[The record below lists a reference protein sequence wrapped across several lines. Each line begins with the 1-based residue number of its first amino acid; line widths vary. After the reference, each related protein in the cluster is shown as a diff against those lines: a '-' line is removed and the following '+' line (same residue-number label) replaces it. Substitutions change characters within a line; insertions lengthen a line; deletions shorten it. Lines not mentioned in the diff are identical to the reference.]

1 MNKDFFST
9 WSSNMAY
16 MLGYFAADGCMSTR
30 IRNGYITK
38 RVEFTSVDFEH
49 LEKVSKLLDLGKQPK
64 CYKDGPKSAYTIN
77 ASCPKM
83 FDDLLLLGMTERKS
97 LTLQFPKVPER
108 YISDFV
114 RGFFDGDG
122 WISCCKTSTQAGFVS
137 GSKDFLEKIQ
147 AELSKRDIPTTWNKA
162 KKGNTYSLYVSN
174 VEGLRKLFMFLY
186 STSNYETRLNRKYEK
201 FKSIKRMGCYIIPPL
216 TNLSLMHRGTN
227 RYFCL
232 AHFYLQDSKY
242 REFFLKLDK
251 TKVFITLDNSAAE
264 RSLVTETKL
273 LDIVK
278 ELEPNEVISPDI
290 LFDKEKTI
298 NSLLSFIEKMK
309 RLKVRTK
316 IFGCPQGKTKE
327 EWLECY
333 KFMLAR
339 PEVSTIGLSKI
350 SVPFCWLGAS
360 KDEKIKEARQM
371 CVQYLD
377 ENELLFKPIH
387 LLGMG
392 DPTEYRDYNHIMLR
406 STDSCYTILA
416 ATHGLEFGKNR
427 FKRIETTN
435 DFYTQKLLGPTKEIV
450 AKNILFLRRQLG
462 LK

>member
-1 MNKDFFST
+1 
-9 WSSNMAY
+9 
-16 MLGYFAADGCMSTR
+16 
-30 IRNGYITK
+30 
-38 RVEFTSVDFEH
+38 
-49 LEKVSKLLDLGKQPK
+49 
-64 CYKDGPKSAYTIN
+64 
-77 ASCPKM
+77 
-83 FDDLLLLGMTERKS
+83 
-97 LTLQFPKVPER
+97 
-108 YISDFV
+108 
-114 RGFFDGDG
+114 
-122 WISCCKTSTQAGFVS
+122 
-137 GSKDFLEKIQ
+137 
-147 AELSKRDIPTTWNKA
+147 
-162 KKGNTYSLYVSN
+162 
-174 VEGLRKLFMFLY
+174 
-186 STSNYETRLNRKYEK
+186 
-201 FKSIKRMGCYIIPPL
+201 
-216 TNLSLMHRGTN
+216 
-227 RYFCL
+227 
-232 AHFYLQDSKY
+232 
-242 REFFLKLDK
+242 
-251 TKVFITLDNSAAE
+251 
-264 RSLVTETKL
+264 
-273 LDIVK
+273 
-278 ELEPNEVISPDI
+278 
-290 LFDKEKTI
+290 
-298 NSLLSFIEKMK
+298 MK